1 MKTLLTVRCCTALK
15 TGTYTLLTV
24 ALCSLL
30 SCAKSEIGETVAP
43 DINISRLSNA
53 VAVDDNSET
62 TAWENYILRLDAEAK
77 GNYRLTDE
85 EAVSTVLSFASG
97 GVGSSS
103 GIQPFSTAG
112 IDIKGIAP
120 LRNRPVML
128 AAKDDRSPVTP
139 LVVEFDSPEGE
150 GFAVCSGDKRYEK
163 VFCYVP
169 KGDIADTAK
178 IEMLKH
184 FYRSVEYDINDSIAR
199 FNAQIDSLHALGRN
213 ATYSTSTC
221 KHGSILYNGMF
232 CMGEEYIEHSKGEDY
247 IGLKPKWHQ
256 DAPYNNRMPSKAED
270 TTVVYV
276 SEINGRAVAGCVTI
290 ALGQSMAFKKYNI
303 FPYITPAMWNDISNR
318 ADITGTV
325 YEDVVARFIDELSIG
340 LQRSFVPAGTGAY
353 PSDLHDYLTSIKNKH
368 GVNFEYQKNPKYSS
382 EQEKDALTDYFAD
395 AAKKK
400 DPIVITADIKEISSA
415 HAFVADGMKYSKGE
429 LNEIIGTETPDGGVN
444 KMHKPLGFKHYLWI
458 NCNWGWADG
467 SDGLY
472 DYSNLRINKDNFT
485 FTPITSIT
493 RLK

>member
-1 MKTLLTVRCCTALK
+1 MKTLLTVRCCTVRK

-169 KGDIADTAK
+169 KGDIADTANLELLRYFF
-178 IEMLKH
+178 I
-184 FYRSVEYDINDSIAR
+184 S
-199 FNAQIDSLHALGRN
+199 
-213 ATYSTSTC
+213 
-221 KHGSILYNGMF
+221 
-232 CMGEEYIEHSKGEDY
+232 GENQCAI
-247 IGLKPKWHQ
+247 
-256 DAPYNNRMPSKAED
+256 R
-270 TTVVYV
+270 
-276 SEINGRAVAGCVTI
+276 
-290 ALGQSMAFKKYNI
+290 
-303 FPYITPAMWNDISNR
+303 
-318 ADITGTV
+318 
-325 YEDVVARFIDELSIG
+325 
-340 LQRSFVPAGTGAY
+340 
-353 PSDLHDYLTSIKNKH
+353 
-368 GVNFEYQKNPKYSS
+368 
-382 EQEKDALTDYFAD
+382 
-395 AAKKK
+395 
-400 DPIVITADIKEISSA
+400 
-415 HAFVADGMKYSKGE
+415 
-429 LNEIIGTETPDGGVN
+429 
-444 KMHKPLGFKHYLWI
+444 
-458 NCNWGWADG
+458 
-467 SDGLY
+467 
-472 DYSNLRINKDNFT
+472 
-485 FTPITSIT
+485 
-493 RLK
+493 